1 MFFCRVDYVR
11 GPLGPKSFTHHFP
24 YDWVSPPI
32 SRRSLLW
39 TFLSEGPRV
48 SKTENSKRA
57 AGHPPP
63 GHVAQNLRS
72 RRFVKGT
79 GWVRFKKTI
88 APLHSSN
95 WKNGR
100 WKVGRN
106 HFFLH
111 KILEFCKNRWCF
123 DSVLPK
129 FARSHGNSGLF
140 FANLT
145 MLLIDFPSSE
155 SPLFAIQCQ
164 VAAMAVLGVG
174 WGKEASRR
182 YLHSFV

>member
-1 MFFCRVDYVR
+1 MIFWSY
-11 GPLGPKSFTHHFP
+11 
-24 YDWVSPPI
+24 PPI
-32 SRRSLLW
+32 SRRSLRL
-39 TFLSEGPRV
+39 FSLENPQGFP
-48 SKTENSKRA
+48 KTENSKRA
-57 AGHPPP
+57 TGHPPP
-63 GHVAQNLRS
+63 GHVAQNLRFGS
-72 RRFVKGT
+72 RRFGSNGT
-79 GWVRFKKTI
+79 GWVRFV
-88 APLHSSN
+88 LQWHHSTVAIGKI
-95 WKNGR
+95 WTNGR

-111 KILEFCKNRWCF
+111 KILEFCKNRGCF

-129 FARSHGNSGLF
+129 FARSHRNSGCF

-174 WGKEASRR
+174 WGKEAVRRR